1 MMPADRQATTVS
13 YPQRFGNKTDKRSTN
28 TFNTEREM
36 NANVFQDLQSKP
48 ATSQK
53 LIIDFSG
60 NNATTDTQ
68 KGNQRAAFPGLWSK
82 GFQNLT

>member
-13 YPQRFGNKTDKRSTN
+13 YPQRFGNETDKRSTN

-36 NANVFQDLQSKP
+36 NANVFQDSIETS
-48 ATSQK
+48 TSQK